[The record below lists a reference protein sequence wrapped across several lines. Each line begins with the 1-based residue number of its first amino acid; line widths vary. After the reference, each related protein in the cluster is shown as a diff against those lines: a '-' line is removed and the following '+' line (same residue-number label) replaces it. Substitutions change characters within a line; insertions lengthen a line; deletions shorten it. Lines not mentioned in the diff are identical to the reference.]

1 MHKIPKDLTPHW
13 PIVARY
19 GQCTNQ
25 RRMNMILREGPVLLF
40 FFARPLT
47 SCCPS
52 TCLENPE
59 WWIPLSSWRVQ
70 SLFCHWIRLLQLKDN
85 FHTKQIKSA
94 YIPGLPCCAPS
105 KAKLKAARFQVTE
118 GLVKVQA
125 SKNTWYRSHNR
136 FLICSRITSGTFLR
150 TDPKMHHLQLSS
162 SGCCQMPRQPP
173 KVAIRPERPAES
185 QAATSFFLQFSCLAL
200 EFGRFSLGCA
210 AGDAFMLG
218 CKCFTIVFLY
228 IHGTYWTFR
237 LWCAQPLGCT
247 RHATRGLKV
256 TMLSG
261 QIKALI

>member
-1 MHKIPKDLTPHW
+1 MASVQISVEWIWSCERD
-13 PIVARY
+13 
-19 GQCTNQ
+19 
-25 RRMNMILREGPVLLF
+25 LLF
-40 FFARPLT
+40 YFFCTALDKLLSVHLLGKPRVMDT
-47 SCCPS
+47 SP
-52 TCLENPE
+52 
-59 WWIPLSSWRVQ
+59 SWRVQ

-85 FHTKQIKSA
+85 FHTKQINSA
-94 YIPGLPCCAPS
+94 YIPGLPRCAPS
-105 KAKLKAARFQVTE
+105 KAKLKAPRFQVTE

-185 QAATSFFLQFSCLAL
+185 QAATSFFLQFRCLAL